1 MVKNE
6 HSKTETNQGN
16 IERNKYVNI
25 FQCQIDHVNIPA
37 HVVFISDD
45 AWCQSNISP
54 LPWLL
59 SGEPGIYISDS
70 TLYILHLVLLGLRRC
85 IYNPV
90 VDFGCGKKIRLSSEA
105 ANFQV

>member
-6 HSKTETNQGN
+6 QRKTERNQGN

-25 FQCQIDHVNIPA
+25 FQCQIDQVNIPA

-54 LPWLL
+54 LP
-59 SGEPGIYISDS
+59 
-70 TLYILHLVLLGLRRC
+70 
-85 IYNPV
+85 
-90 VDFGCGKKIRLSSEA
+90 
-105 ANFQV
+105 